1 MKKIIFLFF
10 LINILIYSQ
19 NKVLINY
26 KENEPLL
33 GKGYYLTFGEIPIA
47 TYENTIGY
55 FSTVEIIGK
64 NLKIKEGLKK
74 IVIKNQN
81 NILKEIEIQKQDIIK
96 IEDIEL
102 NGINISLKW
111 DFLRKDQISIMIN
124 QWDFEKK
131 EYNVDIEYLYI
142 DKIESMNISIN
153 MPKFNPE
160 IYLDINPNKI
170 ILKKQEYNKKYLILT
185 KIRLNDYDMEITKNI
200 DNSKDFKVKLNSKLT
215 IENENYLGT
224 INLVPLIEK
233 YPNIYLENVDTED
246 IFKNSK
252 EVAIG
257 VQLSQ
262 NLNFNSD
269 YKILGNL
276 LEVQYGK
283 YKKGILDKVIILN
296 GKTEIKRILG
306 LDNNF
311 YIHKKIYL
319 GNEDNQNIFLEKVG
333 TMINNYKNLKIKIDD
348 KEMLIDNNGNSE
360 LINTSI
366 GNLKVEEG
374 KITLLIE
381 NKDNIKQGDNIKF
394 SILSLKNE
402 ILEEILLQIYWY
414 N

>member
-74 IVIKNQN
+74 IIIKNQN

-111 DFLRKDQISIMIN
+111 DFLRKDQIGIMIN

-142 DKIESMNISIN
+142 DKIESMNIFIN

-252 EVAIG
+252 EVTIG

-283 YKKGILDKVIILN
+283 YKKGMLDKVIIIN

-306 LDNNF
+306 LNNNF
-311 YIHKKIYL
+311 HIHKKIYL
-319 GNEDNQNIFLEKVG
+319 DNEDNQNIFLEKVG

-402 ILEEILLQIYWY
+402 ILEEILLQIYLY

>member
-1 MKKIIFLFF
+1 
-10 LINILIYSQ
+10 
-19 NKVLINY
+19 
-26 KENEPLL
+26 
-33 GKGYYLTFGEIPIA
+33 
-47 TYENTIGY
+47 
-55 FSTVEIIGK
+55 
-64 NLKIKEGLKK
+64 
-74 IVIKNQN
+74 
-81 NILKEIEIQKQDIIK
+81 
-96 IEDIEL
+96 
-102 NGINISLKW
+102 
-111 DFLRKDQISIMIN
+111 MIN

-131 EYNVDIEYLYI
+131 EYNVDIEYIYI
-142 DKIESMNISIN
+142 DKIESINISIN

-276 LEVQYGK
+276 LEIQYGK
-283 YKKGILDKVIILN
+283 YIKGILDKVIIIN
-296 GKTEIKRILG
+296 GKAEIKRILG

-311 YIHKKIYL
+311 HIHKKIYL
-319 GNEDNQNIFLEKVG
+319 DNEDNQNIFLEKVG
-333 TMINNYKNLKIKIDD
+333 TMINNYKNLKIKIDN

-402 ILEEILLQIYWY
+402 ILEEILLQIYLY

>member
-74 IVIKNQN
+74 IIIKNQN

-111 DFLRKDQISIMIN
+111 DFLRKDQIGIMIN

-131 EYNVDIEYLYI
+131 EYNVDIEYIYI

-252 EVAIG
+252 EVTIG

-283 YKKGILDKVIILN
+283 YKKGMLDKVIIIN

-306 LDNNF
+306 LNNNF
-311 YIHKKIYL
+311 HIHKKIYL
-319 GNEDNQNIFLEKVG
+319 DNEDNQNIFLEKVG

-348 KEMLIDNNGNSE
+348 KEILIDNNGNSE

-402 ILEEILLQIYWY
+402 ILEEILLQIYLY

>member
-74 IVIKNQN
+74 IIIKNQN

-111 DFLRKDQISIMIN
+111 DFLRKDQIGIMIN

-131 EYNVDIEYLYI
+131 EYNVDIEYIYI

-252 EVAIG
+252 EVTIG

-319 GNEDNQNIFLEKVG
+319 DNEDNQNIFLEKVG

-402 ILEEILLQIYWY
+402 ILEEILLQIYLY

>member
-10 LINILIYSQ
+10 LLNILIYSQ

-74 IVIKNQN
+74 IIIKNQN

-111 DFLRKDQISIMIN
+111 DFLRKDQIGIMIN

-131 EYNVDIEYLYI
+131 EYNVDIEYIYI

-224 INLVPLIEK
+224 INLIPLIEK

-257 VQLSQ
+257 AQLSQ
-262 NLNFNSD
+262 DLNFNSN

-276 LEVQYGK
+276 LELQYDK
-283 YKKGILDKVIILN
+283 YKKGILDKVIIIN

-319 GNEDNQNIFLEKVG
+319 DNEDNQNIFLEKVG
-333 TMINNYKNLKIKIDD
+333 SMINNYKNLKIKIDD
-348 KEMLIDNNGNSE
+348 KEILIDNNGNSE

-402 ILEEILLQIYWY
+402 ILEEILLQVYWY

>member
-74 IVIKNQN
+74 IIIKNQN

-111 DFLRKDQISIMIN
+111 DFLRKDQIGIMIN

-131 EYNVDIEYLYI
+131 EYNVDIEYIYI
-142 DKIESMNISIN
+142 DKIESINISIN

-200 DNSKDFKVKLNSKLT
+200 YNSKDFKVKLNSKLT

-276 LEVQYGK
+276 LEIQYGK
-283 YKKGILDKVIILN
+283 YKKGILDKVIIIN
-296 GKTEIKRILG
+296 GKAEIKRILG

-311 YIHKKIYL
+311 HIHKKIYL
-319 GNEDNQNIFLEKVG
+319 DNEDNQNIFLEKVG

-402 ILEEILLQIYWY
+402 ILEEILLQIYLY

>member
-1 MKKIIFLFF
+1 
-10 LINILIYSQ
+10 
-19 NKVLINY
+19 
-26 KENEPLL
+26 
-33 GKGYYLTFGEIPIA
+33 
-47 TYENTIGY
+47 
-55 FSTVEIIGK
+55 
-64 NLKIKEGLKK
+64 
-74 IVIKNQN
+74 
-81 NILKEIEIQKQDIIK
+81 
-96 IEDIEL
+96 
-102 NGINISLKW
+102 
-111 DFLRKDQISIMIN
+111 MIN

-131 EYNVDIEYLYI
+131 EYNVDIEYIYI

-170 ILKKQEYNKKYLILT
+170 ILKKQGYNKKYLILT

-269 YKILGNL
+269 YKILSNL
-276 LEVQYGK
+276 LEIQYGK
-283 YKKGILDKVIILN
+283 YKKGILDKVIIIN

-311 YIHKKIYL
+311 HIHKKIYL
-319 GNEDNQNIFLEKVG
+319 DNEDNQNIFLEKVG

-348 KEMLIDNNGNSE
+348 KEMQIDNNGNSE